1 MGINIAFALS
11 EHGSFEKKH
20 FGDADKYQIHHLS
33 NKEFN
38 FLSEEKNHFKSM
50 DEIPGHGTKIKADN
64 IINLLRQK
72 NVSVIVSRKFGVN
85 IKHIAAHFIPVEVS
99 EETPGKVQ
107 NILLKHIRW
116 LQEEL
121 DNHPDRYKLFV
132 IKKGILKLDIQMH
145 HH

>member
-38 FLSEEKNHFKSM
+38 FLYEEKNHFK
-50 DEIPGHGTKIKADN
+50 
-64 IINLLRQK
+64 
-72 NVSVIVSRKFGVN
+72 
-85 IKHIAAHFIPVEVS
+85 
-99 EETPGKVQ
+99 
-107 NILLKHIRW
+107 
-116 LQEEL
+116 
-121 DNHPDRYKLFV
+121 LFV
-132 IKKGILKLDIQMH
+132 INKGILKLAIQMH